1 MAARFEWRTS
11 LCAPDFPAAAYEALR
26 LRVADHTPFNT
37 LAWMCASEQALTA
50 GSAVHV
56 LLAWQGDELQ
66 LCLPLVA
73 SVERFGGLPFKVL
86 HHLGYPLADRLALL
100 ACLDAEDVRKALVEV
115 RRKLPHALLQL
126 NELGEA
132 ADAQSAALTQWMA
145 HSSTGERRLSCRAPV
160 HLISEADHQE
170 VSGDPRYKLRR
181 ARKRIAACGAEV
193 RRIIPDAAT
202 MGPLLQAISEVE
214 AVSWK
219 GDEGVGIFADER
231 HRRWMDRAFTAL
243 AAQGLVRVVVLEL
256 EGRCISYRLGLLE
269 QGRLYDYNLA
279 FLPQYADLGSGRVL
293 LEEWIRWG
301 LEDNW
306 RWIDASRVSL
316 ENSSHQLHERMTGQ
330 VEHWRW
336 SFYSWRPSG
345 VALGLAL
352 RVWQALK
359 PRLQEWKAR
368 RAAKAAKPA
377 VAEPVVV
384 AVAAAAA
391 AAAAKAAASAPFEPS
406 APNAPSAKPAKPA
419 KPAKVKNT
427 VTLEGEHAAPSH
439 SQR

>member
-11 LCAPDFPAAAYEALR
+11 LCADDFPAAAYEALR
-26 LRVADHTPFNT
+26 LRVTDHTPFNT
-37 LAWMCASEQALTA
+37 LAWMAASERALTS
-50 GSAVHV
+50 GERLHV
-56 LLAWQGDELQ
+56 LLGWEGDELV

-73 SVERFGGLPFKVL
+73 SVERFGRLPFRVL

-100 ACLDAEDVRKALVEV
+100 ARTDRDSIQQALVEI
-115 RRKLPHALLQL
+115 RRQLPHALLQL
-126 NELGEA
+126 NELSDPTDGE
-132 ADAQSAALTQWMA
+132 SALTGWTA
-145 HSSTGERRLSCRAPV
+145 HSSMGERRLSCRVPV
-160 HLISEADHQE
+160 HLISEADRQE

-181 ARKRIAACGAEV
+181 ARKRIAAIGAEV
-193 RRIIPDAAT
+193 RRITPDAST

-231 HRRWMDRAFTAL
+231 HRQWMDRAFTAL

-301 LEDNW
+301 LDDNW

-330 VEHWRW
+330 LEHWRW

-345 VALGLAL
+345 IALGMAL
-352 RVWQALK
+352 RVWQSVK
-359 PRLQEWKAR
+359 PLLQRYKAR
-368 RAAKAAKPA
+368 RAAKAAKP
-377 VAEPVVV
+377 VAAPAPVV
-384 AVAAAAA
+384 AP
-391 AAAAKAAASAPFEPS
+391 ASKQANLKKES
-406 APNAPSAKPAKPA
+406 AMES
-419 KPAKVKNT
+419 
-427 VTLEGEHAAPSH
+427 EHASPSH

>member
-1 MAARFEWRTS
+1 MARFEWRTS

-26 LRVADHTPFNT
+26 LRVTDHTPFNSLGWLIAAEQT
-37 LAWMCASEQALTA
+37 LDASEHL
-50 GSAVHV
+50 HI
-56 LLAWQGDELQ
+56 LLGWEADELR

-73 SVERFGGLPFKVL
+73 SRERFAGIPFGVV

-100 ACLDAEDVRKALVEV
+100 SVLEADSLRQALLLI
-115 RRKLPHALLQL
+115 RQRIPHALLQL
-126 NELGEA
+126 NELSEPAGEE
-132 ADAQSAALTQWMA
+132 SVLTEWMA
-145 HSSTGERRLSCRAPV
+145 RSSTGERRLSCRVPV
-160 HLISEADHQE
+160 HLISDADLQE

-181 ARKRIAACGAEV
+181 ARKRIAACGAVV
-193 RRIIPDAAT
+193 RRIIPDAVT

-219 GDEGVGIFADER
+219 GDEGVGIFASER
-231 HRRWMDRAFTAL
+231 SRRCIESAFTAL
-243 AAQGLVRVVVLEL
+243 AAQGLVRVVTLEL
-256 EGRCISYRLGLLE
+256 DGRCISYRLGLLE

-301 LEDNW
+301 LDDHW

-330 VEHWRW
+330 LEHWRW

-345 VALGLAL
+345 LLLGLGL
-352 RVWQALK
+352 RVWQRLK
-359 PRLQEWKAR
+359 PKLQQWRAR
-368 RAAKAAKPA
+368 RQTAIAQPVGKPA
-377 VAEPVVV
+377 AI
-384 AVAAAAA
+384 
-391 AAAAKAAASAPFEPS
+391 
-406 APNAPSAKPAKPA
+406 
-419 KPAKVKNT
+419 T
-427 VTLEGEHAAPSH
+427 TEGEHASPSH

>member
-1 MAARFEWRTS
+1 MNAMDRAEPMTARFEWRTS
-11 LCAPDFPAAAYEALR
+11 VCAADFPAAAYEALR
-26 LRVADHTPFNT
+26 LRVAQHTPFNT
-37 LAWMCASEQALTA
+37 LAWMCASEQALAA
-50 GSAVHV
+50 GCQVHI
-56 LLAWQGDELQ
+56 LLAWRGDELQ

-73 SVERFGGLPFKVL
+73 SIERFAGLPCRVL

-100 ACLDAEDVRKALVEV
+100 AQLDAADVRRALAQI

-126 NELGEA
+126 NELCEAPGE
-132 ADAQSAALTQWMA
+132 DGVLSQWLA

-170 VSGDPRYKLRR
+170 ISGDPRYKLRR
-181 ARKRIAACGAEV
+181 ARKRIAACGAQV
-193 RRIIPDAAT
+193 RRITPDASN
-202 MGPLLQAISEVE
+202 MGALLQVLSEVE

-231 HRRWMDRAFTAL
+231 HRQWMNQAFTAL
-243 AAQGLVRVVVLEL
+243 AARGWVREEVLEL
-256 EGRCISYRLGLLE
+256 EGRCISDRLGLLE

-301 LEDNW
+301 LDDNW

-316 ENSSHQLHERMTGQ
+316 ENSSHQLHERMTGH

-345 VALGLAL
+345 IALGLAL

-359 PRLQEWKAR
+359 PRLQQWKAR
-368 RAAKAAKPA
+368 RAAQAVKPA
-377 VAEPVVV
+377 APQP
-384 AVAAAAA
+384 VAAAVAT
-391 AAAAKAAASAPFEPS
+391 PV
-406 APNAPSAKPAKPA
+406 PAA

-427 VTLEGEHAAPSH
+427 AKPEGEHATPSH